1 MRAWRLQLRAA
12 EFAAD
17 HLGGTR
23 QGAFLSLP
31 GIRPVKLERRVV
43 DVYAE
48 CAAEQAGR
56 HPRLVQRGDGKSS
69 RGRELREEGGRRD
82 ARWGLLMEESDDL
95 DGDGD
100 DASRAKWTWLEMMG
114 NATSRSTAQ
123 FLVVTDGSERVQIAL
138 AAALASAGGAVAGY
152 VPVASFVVVGTPTA
166 AAAAMAVPG
175 VLWVGPLTPADRTTR
190 TWDFILPL
198 LAQVYAARSGTAVGA
213 NGQVSWTNA
222 TARDAAMAAATSI
235 LSAGGIIVDASGR
248 VMVEVVLPP
257 LIMIGA
263 ASTKRRRNEE
273 GGGGGVAMDVG
284 VPALLAIAAAREFAA
299 GVVAAALDEGAWA
312 RPVPASSKVLVGVR
326 PEGLAAAVA
335 WLGAHRAAHWVAPHL
350 RLVSSNIGSNE
361 ANPI

>member
-1 MRAWRLQLRAA
+1 
-12 EFAAD
+12 
-17 HLGGTR
+17 
-23 QGAFLSLP
+23 
-31 GIRPVKLERRVV
+31 
-43 DVYAE
+43 
-48 CAAEQAGR
+48 
-56 HPRLVQRGDGKSS
+56 
-69 RGRELREEGGRRD
+69 
-82 ARWGLLMEESDDL
+82 MEESDDL